1 MENHRK
7 GKGEIKMIVLRVQDF
22 LLPDMFDEDVDTIV
36 DVINWKA
43 YQFEWEVRNT
53 NKHNKYLEQV
63 V

>member
-1 MENHRK
+1 
-7 GKGEIKMIVLRVQDF
+7 MIVLRVQDF